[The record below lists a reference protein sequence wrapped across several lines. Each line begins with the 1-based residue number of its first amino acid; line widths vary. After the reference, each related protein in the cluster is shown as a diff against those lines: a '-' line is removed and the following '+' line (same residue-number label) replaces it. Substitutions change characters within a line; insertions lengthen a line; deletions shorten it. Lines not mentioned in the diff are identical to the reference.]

1 MSGVLPQD
9 MTLAIYATSKGF
21 AFVLFQG
28 PTVPFDWGLRGIRN
42 PSRNRKC
49 VEAIA
54 DLIEQF
60 QPLSIILED
69 TSERESRRTARIRR
83 LYQAI
88 VHLAVA
94 NAIDVHRIEKASIK
108 KVFASVGAVTK
119 YDIAQAIAIQI
130 PAFAAKLPRA
140 RKPWMS
146 QDERQCLFDAAALGI
161 TFYGGSGYLSVR
173 PPAD

>member
-1 MSGVLPQD
+1 MSGSFPQD

-21 AFVLFQG
+21 AFVLFHG
-28 PTVPFDWGLRGIRN
+28 PSVPFDWGLRGISN

-49 VEAIA
+49 LEAVA
-54 DLIEQF
+54 DLIEQY

-69 TSERESRRTARIRR
+69 TSEHESRRTVRIRR
-83 LYQAI
+83 LYQSI
-88 VHLAVA
+88 VHLATA
-94 NAIDVHRIEKASIK
+94 NAIDVHRIEKASIN
-108 KVFASVGAVTK
+108 KVFGSVGAVTK
-119 YDIAQAIAIQI
+119 YEIAQAIAIQI

-161 TFYGGSGYLSVR
+161 TWFSCQGS
-173 PPAD
+173 AQ